1 MMNHIKRLICLTI
14 LIASIIIFALVIA
27 HGINAY
33 HYGVM

>member
-1 MMNHIKRLICLTI
+1 MNHIKRLICLTI